1 MNENARLSVALG
13 VDMKIIS
20 SSCDTTADIFAV
32 VLEVD
37 SKNAFTS
44 TAFALVTDSTV
55 NIFSLLR

>member
-1 MNENARLSVALG
+1 MNENARLCVALG
-13 VDMKIIS
+13 VDMKIVS
-20 SSCDTTADIFAV
+20 SACDTAADIFAV

-37 SKNAFTS
+37 CENTFTS